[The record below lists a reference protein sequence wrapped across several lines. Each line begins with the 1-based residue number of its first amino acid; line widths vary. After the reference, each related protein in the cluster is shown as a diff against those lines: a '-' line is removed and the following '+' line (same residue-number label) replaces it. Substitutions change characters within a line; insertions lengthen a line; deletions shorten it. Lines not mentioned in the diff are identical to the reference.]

1 MKKYL
6 DKKRFGS
13 LVGKGNLTEVMR
25 LLADGVNVNYK
36 GKVLFLFDPI
46 IALVLCLFPQEDGET
61 PLHSACFNGIQR
73 SLGCYWI
80 ELTLNICLL
89 TMYDI
94 FVLPCS

>member
-61 PLHSACFNGIQR
+61 PLHSACFNGHSKIVR
-73 SLGCYWI
+73 MLLDRVDI
-80 ELTLNICLL
+80 EYMSTDN
-89 TMYDI
+89 
-94 FVLPCS
+94 V